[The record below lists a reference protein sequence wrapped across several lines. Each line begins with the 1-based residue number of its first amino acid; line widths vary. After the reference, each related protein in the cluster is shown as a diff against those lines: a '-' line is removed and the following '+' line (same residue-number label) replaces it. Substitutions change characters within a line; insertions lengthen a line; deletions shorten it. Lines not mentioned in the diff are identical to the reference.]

1 MNLTRRFLDEL
12 TSAQLLE
19 RLDLALEGA
28 NLGIWDWDLR
38 DNSVQFDRRWCEM
51 LGLDHTTTPMVL
63 DTWSAR
69 VHPDDVDGCYRDI
82 RAHIEGA
89 TPRYENVHR
98 MRHADGRWIFI
109 LDRGRIAGRDEQ
121 GNPIRFTGT
130 HLDITAIELAEQRA
144 RMEEQARLQVLM
156 TFSATLAHELNTPL
170 QIIALAAHELARLD
184 PAANGDH
191 KVVRESVE
199 AIDIMATRAGRITS
213 ALRTMS
219 MQGGSAE
226 CRLSDGLAQA
236 ADLFR
241 ERFEGEGIGLSVVD
255 ETEGRIVPATPG
267 DTLRTLVFLLDAAL
281 RAVLAG
287 ATGPR
292 QVQLVGYVDAAELVV
307 SCTDTGMPWASA
319 AERAVTER
327 WSLSPTELLGPIVAP
342 YGGQVEAESN
352 HEGNRFH
359 VRFPLVRV
367 ES

>member
-63 DTWSAR
+63 DTWSTL
-69 VHPDDVDGCYRDI
+69 VHPDDIDGCYHDI
-82 RAHIEGA
+82 RAHLEGA
-89 TPRYENVHR
+89 TTRYENVHR
-98 MRHADGRWIFI
+98 MRHADGRWIYI

-144 RMEEQARLQVLM
+144 RLEEQARLQVLM

-170 QIIALAAHELARLD
+170 QVIGLAAHDLARLD
-184 PAANGDH
+184 PSASGDH
-191 KVVRESVE
+191 EVVRESVE
-199 AIDIMATRAGRITS
+199 AIDIMAKRAGRITS

-226 CRLSDGLAQA
+226 CRLSDSLAQA

-281 RAVLAG
+281 RAILAG
-287 ATGPR
+287 SHGPR
-292 QVQLVGYVDAAELVV
+292 QVRLTGHVDVAALVV
-307 SCTDTGMPWASA
+307 VCADTGTPWASTT
-319 AERAVTER
+319 ERAATEV
-327 WSLSPTELLGPIVAP
+327 WSLSPLELLGPIVVR
-342 YGGQVEAESN
+342 YGGQVEAVSD
-352 HEGNRFH
+352 HEGNRFQ
-359 VRFPLVRV
+359 VRFPLVRG
-367 ES
+367 EA

>member
-12 TSAQLLE
+12 TTAQLLE
-19 RLDLALEGA
+19 RLDLALDGA

-51 LGLDHTTTPMVL
+51 LGLDHAATPMVL

-69 VHPDDVDGCYRDI
+69 VHPDDIDGCYRDI
-82 RAHIEGA
+82 RAHLAGA

-98 MRHADGRWIFI
+98 MRHTDGRWIYI
-109 LDRGRIAGRDEQ
+109 LDRGRIASRDEQ
-121 GNPIRFTGT
+121 GQPIRFTGT
-130 HLDITAIELAEQRA
+130 HLDITAVEQVKQRV

-170 QIIALAAHELARLD
+170 QIIGLAAHELTRLD
-184 PAANGDH
+184 PSADGDH
-191 KVVRESVE
+191 EVVRESVE
-199 AIDIMATRAGRITS
+199 AIATMADRAGLITS

-226 CRLSDGLAQA
+226 CRLSDSLAQA

-241 ERFEGEGIGLSVVD
+241 ERFGGEGIKLSVVD
-255 ETEGRIVPATPG
+255 ETDGRIARATPG

-287 ATGPR
+287 TTGSK
-292 QVQLVGYVDAAELVV
+292 QVQLVGYVDAAQLVV

-319 AERAVTER
+319 DERAVTEI

-342 YGGQVEAESN
+342 YGGQIEAVSN
-352 HEGNRFH
+352 REGNRFC
-359 VRFPLVRV
+359 VRLPIGQV